1 MPGPARVSLPGTL
14 RLTLSWTAAE
24 HLHGYDLCQARASLV
39 PLCPLSTP
47 HCHIEQSRGRE
58 AVELGAMPAA
68 QGPAGSIP
76 RPCQPCQPP
85 PGPPLLVRPL
95 PAVNHAGLL
104 LQLQGEEAGR

>member
-68 QGPAGSIP
+68 QG
-76 RPCQPCQPP
+76 
-85 PGPPLLVRPL
+85 
-95 PAVNHAGLL
+95 
-104 LQLQGEEAGR
+104 